1 MEPISVTA
9 AAVLSYALPK
19 LLDASIAKIGES
31 LTEGSLSRIK
41 QLGEQLLQKIRMR
54 FQKHPEANKV
64 LVAAE
69 QGSKDDI
76 QKLEN
81 YLQGILEREP
91 AFVEELQPIVQEIE
105 QTIKIEAPNARNIQ
119 QVSGGQGLQVND
131 PQAPVIQ
138 AGDNNTFNF

>member
-1 MEPISVTA
+1 MEPVTVTA

-31 LTEGSLSRIK
+31 LTEGSLNRIK

-54 FQKHPEANKV
+54 FQKHSEANKV

-81 YLQGILEREP
+81 YLQRILEREP

>member
-1 MEPISVTA
+1 MEPVTVTA

-31 LTEGSLSRIK
+31 LTEGSLNRIK

-138 AGDNNTFNF
+138 AGDHNTFNF